1 MSEME
6 RLAGSVSELGMMLAA
21 TAALD
26 AGEDRD
32 AELRRLCGRIQ
43 DRLGE
48 MRSGVG
54 EVRHMLIFAERWPL
68 TEAHR
73 NAFRESVRTLS
84 EEYGLVSL
92 RPASRDGLVT
102 MLDLLSDA
110 AFEPS
115 P

>member
-32 AELRRLCGRIQ
+32 AELRRLCGRIE

-48 MRSGVG
+48 MRAGTG
-54 EVRHMLIFAERWPL
+54 EVRHMLIFAERWTL
-68 TEAHR
+68 TEDQR
-73 NAFRESVRTLS
+73 RAFRENVRTLS
-84 EEYGLVSL
+84 EEYGFQSL
-92 RPASRDGLVT
+92 RPSSRDGLVT

-110 AFEPS
+110 AFEPA

>member
-32 AELRRLCGRIQ
+32 AELRRLCGRIE

-48 MRSGVG
+48 NITRKYTHPIIISWHRSLMVGVLWG
-54 EVRHMLIFAERWPL
+54 RWRSSA
-68 TEAHR
+68 TQ
-73 NAFRESVRTLS
+73 
-84 EEYGLVSL
+84 G
-92 RPASRDGLVT
+92 SRMSSCGKVL
-102 MLDLLSDA
+102 
-110 AFEPS
+110 
-115 P
+115 